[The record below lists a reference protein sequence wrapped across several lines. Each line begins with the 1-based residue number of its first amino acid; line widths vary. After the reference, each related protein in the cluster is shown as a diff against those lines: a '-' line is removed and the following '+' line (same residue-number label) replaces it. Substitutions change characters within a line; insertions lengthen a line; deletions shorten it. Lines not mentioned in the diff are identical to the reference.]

1 MLQSES
7 NWRFIETETIFN
19 DEITGNAQNISPVIK
34 ELLLQRGITSIK
46 EAGEFL
52 NPQLKYLHNPLLIH
66 SIKKSVERINQAI
79 ESGEKLLVYGDYDA
93 DGVTSTSFLLITL
106 KELNASCDFHIR
118 HRFTEGYGPNE
129 AALKRS
135 KLA

>member
-52 NPQLKYLHNPLLIH
+52 DPQLTYLHNPLLIH
-66 SIKKSVERINQAI
+66 SMKKAVE
-79 ESGEKLLVYGDYDA
+79 
-93 DGVTSTSFLLITL
+93 
-106 KELNASCDFHIR
+106 
-118 HRFTEGYGPNE
+118 
-129 AALKRS
+129 
-135 KLA
+135 